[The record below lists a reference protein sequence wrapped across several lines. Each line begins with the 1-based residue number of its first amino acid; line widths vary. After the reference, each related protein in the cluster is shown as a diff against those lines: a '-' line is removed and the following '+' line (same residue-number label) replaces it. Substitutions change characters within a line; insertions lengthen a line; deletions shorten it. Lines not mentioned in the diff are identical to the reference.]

1 MKNIETL
8 LRRYKEGD
16 LNAEELDELNRMTH
30 RDQVLQA
37 ANMQVRAI
45 KRRRYTT
52 VAGIAAVLLVTSVI
66 FFARPSVDSQLAEM
80 PIVAKAD
87 VPTVDESV
95 PNVPIVSNQVESR
108 QVGGSVVTETRQ
120 PDTAILL
127 PKQGPV
133 PVAPIEQIVSEE
145 MDVEQMEPTIVSDDP
160 IVACNSQCS
169 PDSVINDIWKF
180 LRT

>member
-52 VAGIAAVLLVTSVI
+52 VAGIAAVLLVTSVF
-66 FFARPSVDSQLAEM
+66 FFARPSVDNQLTEM
-80 PIVAKAD
+80 PVVAKTD
-87 VPTVDESV
+87 VPTLDETV
-95 PNVPIVSNQVESR
+95 PSTPMVSNQTESK
-108 QVGGSVVTETRQ
+108 QVGGLIETGTRQ
-120 PDTAILL
+120 HDTAILQ
-127 PKQGPV
+127 PKPRLI
-133 PVAPIEQIVSEE
+133 PVAPVEQIVNEGVD
-145 MDVEQMEPTIVSDDP
+145 MEQLEPSIVTDDP
-160 IVACNSQCS
+160 IVACNTQCS